1 MNDENLIPFN
11 ERTPRERSELGRKG
25 AAKANETKRRRKTLR
40 EELTALLE
48 IGDTQNKVSTA
59 LLDKAIKGDV
69 KAFETIRDTIGE
81 KPTDKQEIEYGE
93 NTLAAVTAGM
103 SLDDKQAEI
112 DKLMAEFKPEGSE

>member
-25 AAKANETKRRRKTLR
+25 ATKANETKRRRKTLR

-103 SLDDKQAEI
+103 SMDDKQAEI